1 MVGTTLDSVVG
12 GCEVSLALVVLEPPA
27 SRSQE
32 PCRSR
37 RRALVLGS
45 SDDKLLILDESRI
58 VLK

>member
-37 RRALVLGS
+37 RRALVLVDS
-45 SDDKLLILDESRI
+45 NDKFLILDKPII
-58 VLK
+58 V